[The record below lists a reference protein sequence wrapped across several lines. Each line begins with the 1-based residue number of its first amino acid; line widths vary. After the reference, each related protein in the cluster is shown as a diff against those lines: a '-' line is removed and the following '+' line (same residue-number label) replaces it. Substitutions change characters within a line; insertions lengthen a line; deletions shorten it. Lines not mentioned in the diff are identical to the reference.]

1 MATLTCG
8 DRRRENGYPWAGV
21 AAVSWVL
28 LGFLHL
34 GRIQFGNLTE
44 LYGYDL
50 YAFLCVRP
58 QQKVTKNATIW
69 NETRVGDLCTLGIT
83 SGCRMHTALEAT
95 GPQTCEQARIWV
107 VRWGE
112 QRLEWPCRDLPLPR
126 ALTQRLTSTAL
137 DADGQESTKSQ
148 PPPSMGVS

>member
-8 DRRRENGYPWAGV
+8 DRRRENGYPWQRFPGCCLDFSIWDV
-21 AAVSWVL
+21 FSLETSLSCTVMICM
-28 LGFLHL
+28 H
-34 GRIQFGNLTE
+34 
-44 LYGYDL
+44 
-50 YAFLCVRP
+50 FLCVRP
-58 QQKVTKNATIW
+58 QQKVTKSATIW
-69 NETRVGDLCTLGIT
+69 NETHVGDLCTLGIT

-112 QRLEWPCRDLPLPR
+112 QRLACPCRDLPLPR
-126 ALTQRLTSTAL
+126 ALAQRLTSTAL

-148 PPPSMGVS
+148 PPPSVGVS